1 MLESTYL
8 FIGAT
13 ALVATA
19 FAVSTQT
26 QAAAWYDQYADP
38 IAMVGGLLGF
48 FSWAMLAY
56 GSLNVEVVGDA
67 VTYSFSMP
75 AVTFWCLGMAIPPL
89 YVALTGPFEV
99 VKRATGTM
107 REDV

>member
-1 MLESTYL
+1 MLVSTYL

-13 ALVATA
+13 ALLSTA

-26 QAAAWYDQYADP
+26 QAAAWYDEYADP

-48 FSWAMLAY
+48 YSWAMLAY
-56 GSLNVEVVGDA
+56 GSLNVEPVDGGVVF
-67 VTYSFSMP
+67 SFSMP
-75 AVTFWCLGMAIPPL
+75 AVTLWCLAMSIPPL